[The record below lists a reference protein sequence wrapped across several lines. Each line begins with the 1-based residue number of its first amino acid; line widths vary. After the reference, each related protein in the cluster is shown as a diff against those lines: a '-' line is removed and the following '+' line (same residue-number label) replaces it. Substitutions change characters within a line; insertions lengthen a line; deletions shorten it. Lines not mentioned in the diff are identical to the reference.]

1 MIFLLKRIVDGLE
14 EPYNEQSNGAKVIIS
29 YFKKMYSDDH
39 PEMIEIIP
47 SEFKNFSDEI
57 ISKFK

>member
-29 YFKKMYSDDH
+29 YFKKMY
-39 PEMIEIIP
+39 EIIP